1 MHTSPWRLLQH
12 GPADGSWNMAVDEAM
27 VHAVGE
33 GRIPPTLRFYTW
45 SRPTVSLG
53 MLQRIP
59 GGVDLPACQRLAIP
73 LVRRPT
79 GGRAVLHAQELTYS
93 VVAPLLGPWRT
104 LSVSETFGLV
114 SRALILGLDR
124 LGVTALVGDSGSETA
139 DRDRTRACFQVRRMP
154 AVLVAG
160 RKLIGSAQRRFRRAL
175 LQHGS
180 ILLDFDPA
188 LHRLVFPSWPRQD
201 SSGGITHLHCL
212 LGTLPSIQVLMRE
225 LAAGWQQAFGA
236 ACLPGELTP
245 EEHDAAARL
254 AREQYA
260 AAAWTFQR

>member
-1 MHTSPWRLLQH
+1 MHTAPWRLLQH

-33 GRIPPTLRFYTW
+33 GRVPPTLRFYTW
-45 SRPTVSLG
+45 ERPTVSLG
-53 MLQRIP
+53 LLQRIP
-59 GGVDLPACQRLAIP
+59 GGVDLPTCLRLAIP

-104 LSVSETFGLV
+104 LSVSESFGLV
-114 SRALILGLDR
+114 SHALILGLAG
-124 LGVTALVGDSGSETA
+124 LGITALVGDSGMEAA
-139 DRDRTRACFQVRRMP
+139 DRDRTRACFLVRRMP
-154 AVLVAG
+154 AVLVDG

-201 SSGGITHLHCL
+201 PSGGITHLHAL
-212 LGTLPSIQVLMRE
+212 LGTPPPIHALMQE
-225 LAAGWQQAFGA
+225 LAAGWQQAFGL
-236 ACLPGELTP
+236 ACLPAELTSD
-245 EEHDAAARL
+245 EHVAVARL
-254 AREQYA
+254 ARERYA
-260 AAAWTFQR
+260 ASAWTFQR